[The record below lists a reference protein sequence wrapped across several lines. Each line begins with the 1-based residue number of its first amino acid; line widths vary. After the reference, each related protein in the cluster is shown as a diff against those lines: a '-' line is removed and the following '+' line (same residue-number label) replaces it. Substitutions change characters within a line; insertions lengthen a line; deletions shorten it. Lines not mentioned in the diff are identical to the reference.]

1 MLDERPLTATGPVGV
16 DAAGPDPVAA
26 QRTWA
31 KIWIVH
37 GFLWLALIAYCW
49 TMWVVSGDF
58 TPNTLGRGE
67 EPTWYVVLVR
77 CVEVVFGIFITGWI
91 LWHFVIGPKLRTG
104 RFSFDGLF
112 FLAGW
117 LMFFQEPW
125 IDWTTYQFQYA
136 TTFVNFGSWLSHIP
150 GWSSGNGQLI
160 PVPMVY
166 FTAYLWMCAMSGYA
180 GSRYMTYQR
189 RKDPSR
195 SVFRLIVQTY
205 LVMIVGDFIVELI
218 MTRTGLIS
226 YSSTIPW
233 LTLFAGTD
241 HQFPLYEPLSWPGTF
256 ILLSCLHFFRDD
268 RGRSWPERGI
278 DKLKFKREGTK
289 TLARFCAIAGA
300 AQLAILIAFNFPYWF
315 YALHSGPMPTPHIER
330 TWRNGGVCGPTTAF
344 NCPDPRR
351 PISRQSAPDR
361 PELLPERHR

>member
-1 MLDERPLTATGPVGV
+1 MAAERSLTTAKPALV
-16 DAAGPDPVAA
+16 DVGPDPAKA
-26 QRTWA
+26 QGTWA
-31 KIWIVH
+31 KVWVVH

-77 CVEVVFGIFITGWI
+77 CVEVIFGIIITGWI

-125 IDWTTYQFQYA
+125 LNWITYQFQYA
-136 TTFVNFGSWLSHIP
+136 TTFVNFGSWLPHVP

-180 GSRYMTYQR
+180 GSRYMAYQR

-195 SVFRLIVQTY
+195 SVFRLIWQTY
-205 LVMIVGDFIVELI
+205 AVMIVGDVIVELI

-226 YSSTIPW
+226 YPATIPE

-256 ILLSCLHFFRDD
+256 IILSCLHFFRDD
-268 RGRSWPERGI
+268 KGRSWPERGI
-278 DKLKFKREGTK
+278 DKIKFKREGLK
-289 TLARFCAIAGA
+289 TFARFCAIAGA
-300 AQLAILIAFNFPYWF
+300 CQLAILIAFNIPYTL
-315 YALHSGPMPTPHIER
+315 YALHAGPMPKPFIER
-330 TWRNGGVCGPTTAF
+330 GWRNGGVCGPTTAF
-344 NCPDPRR
+344 DCPDPTK
-351 PISRQSAPDR
+351 PLSRESAPNR
-361 PELLPERHR
+361 PELLPERHP